1 MHGPHSH
8 AHSHGPD
15 RSADTGRMLWAF
27 AINLVMLAAAIAGG
41 IVFDSVALLGEAGH
55 VANDMAAIGLGI
67 FAAKM
72 AARPAAGRRT
82 FGYRRVEVVAALV
95 NGLLLVVVAIWIG
108 YESIQRLADPVPV
121 EGAGVLAIGIV
132 ELIGNGLGVWVL
144 ARGDRSNL
152 NLEGVLRH
160 SAADALGALGVV
172 LAGAI
177 VLLTG
182 WDQADPILGLGI
194 AVLILVGSWRLIR
207 EPFDVLLEAAPEGMD
222 VQEVG
227 REMCRV
233 PGVREVHDLHI
244 WTVTSGFPALAA
256 HVRADPAEDVD
267 AVRQRVEGMLEER
280 FDIGHTTLQVM
291 AEQLLELEDHRTQ

>member
-1 MHGPHSH
+1 
-8 AHSHGPD
+8 
-15 RSADTGRMLWAF
+15 MLWAF
-27 AINLVMLAAAIAGG
+27 GINLVMLAAAIAGG
-41 IVFDSVALLGEAGH
+41 IVFNSVALLGEAGH

-67 FAAKM
+67 FAARI
-72 AARPAAGRRT
+72 AARPPAGRRT

-95 NGLLLVVVAIWIG
+95 NGLLLVAVAIWIAV
-108 YESIQRLADPVPV
+108 ESISRLSDPVPV

-160 SAADALGALGVV
+160 SAADALGAIGVV
-172 LAGAI
+172 IAGAI
-177 VLLTG
+177 VLTTG
-182 WDQADPILGLGI
+182 WEQADPILGLAI

-207 EPFDVLLEAAPEGMD
+207 EPFDVLLEAAPEGID

-233 PGVREVHDLHI
+233 LGVREVHDLHI

-256 HVRADPAEDVD
+256 HVRADPGEDVD
-267 AVRQRVEGMLEER
+267 SVRERVESMLDER
-280 FDIGHTTLQVM
+280 FAIGHTTLQVM
-291 AEQLLELEDHRTQ
+291 PERLLELEDRRRRR